1 MGRIIEIFTGSG
13 SFQIDKPV
21 CPKCK
26 GNHYVLKPGLD
37 KSKKDL
43 HLDPKN
49 FTNCSSCID
58 NLKNAS

>member
-1 MGRIIEIFTGSG
+1 MVKIIRAFYGTK
-13 SFQIDKPV
+13 DKPT
-21 CPKCK
+21 CSKCK

-49 FTNCSSCID
+49 FTNCSSCIE
-58 NLKNAS
+58 NFKNAS